1 MSPPDPERRHRPPG
15 DTVHLLDREPEL
27 AYRITSIHDSA
38 ARARA
43 DRVAAGRRREARRA
57 RRERR
62 RRPPVPRPRTA
73 AEAAPPP
80 HAERQD
86 RDGGRVPA

>member
-1 MSPPDPERRHRPPG
+1 MSPPDPGRWHRPPG

-27 AYRITSIHDSA
+27 AYRIASIHDSA
-38 ARARA
+38 ARAHA
-43 DRVAAGRRREARRA
+43 DRAARDRRREARRA

-80 HAERQD
+80 HAEH
-86 RDGGRVPA
+86 RDPHGARVPA